1 MTRALGPG
9 HSEIATPA
17 SATEHLF
24 SYGTL
29 QLEAVQL
36 STFGR
41 RLAGHADQLPG
52 YRLAMIEIRDAAIV
66 ATSGQTHHPVLVCAN
81 GGTGGPVQGTVFAI
95 TPALL
100 AQSEKHQGHS
110 AGPGDL

>member
-66 ATSGQTHHPVLVCAN
+66 ATSGQPGSGMRQWRHGWPGARDRLRDHAR
-81 GGTGGPVQGTVFAI
+81 
-95 TPALL
+95 PAG
-100 AQSEKHQGHS
+100 A
-110 AGPGDL
+110 